1 MPAGKGNKVTSI
13 RIVMMMLR
21 CRVAECHGCH
31 GVVVVEQ
38 TNQQRRQVDKDTLL
52 TVKSFSHPKTRMRN
66 SSSSSVCVCH
76 KNLDHFGIKTEAWK
90 NMAVVAQIKTEEGGS
105 NALLALCHGE
115 SATVNAAALTFC
127 STFLSPNLPASAAA
141 I

>member
-1 MPAGKGNKVTSI
+1 M
-13 RIVMMMLR
+13 
-21 CRVAECHGCH
+21 
-31 GVVVVEQ
+31 
-38 TNQQRRQVDKDTLL
+38 
-52 TVKSFSHPKTRMRN
+52 
-66 SSSSSVCVCH
+66 CH

-127 STFLSPNLPASAAA
+127 STFLSHNLPALLLYDMSLRYSICYTLYATSVNVFFV
-141 I
+141 